1 MKKNKSG
8 RGACPAVGANDF
20 LSRIMDA
27 LQSRAFQRASLKSES
42 HRVIALLCVL
52 GGVLLFTIARGFATH
67 NYLLLFVQLA
77 VLVLAIAHEAVM
89 LRAIKGALRDDE
101 DLMLE
106 LWIFNVLIESQLPTV
121 ALFVLLLNS
130 WMTPYQVLVAPAI
143 FIYFLFITLST
154 LRLRPSLTFI
164 TGLLSA
170 AGYLFVSLYVEL
182 RFSDSSPAAER
193 FPFAVYIVYAGLIL
207 LAGVIAALVARQIRG
222 YVRAALRE
230 AKLQSEL
237 EQINHDLDLAR
248 SIQQGL
254 MPARP
259 PQLDDFEIAGWNQ
272 PANQTGGDYFD
283 WQLLPDGQLAISIGD
298 ATGHGIGPALVSA
311 LCRAYARASFLA
323 DQKQEQILER
333 LNTLLATDLAD
344 DPFVTFAVLFL
355 NAANAKVKRLS
366 AGHGPILC
374 YRHAVNKWENFE
386 AQGIPLGMIDGMSYE
401 DSHLNYLRAGDMIV
415 LVTDG
420 FYEWQN
426 PDSEEFGLE
435 RLKETIH
442 AARDCSPEEV
452 IAKLYSAVKDFSRG
466 TSPND
471 ELTAVVLKRKIT
483 IAALR
488 DESTQDELVVS

>member
-1 MKKNKSG
+1 M
-8 RGACPAVGANDF
+8 
-20 LSRIMDA
+20 
-27 LQSRAFQRASLKSES
+27 RAFQRASLKSES
-42 HRVIALLCVL
+42 HRVVALLCIL
-52 GGVLLFTIARGFATH
+52 GAFLVFVILRGLATH
-67 NYLLLFVQLA
+67 NYLLLFVQA
-77 VLVLAIAHEAVM
+77 VVGALAIAHEAVM
-89 LRAIKGALRDDE
+89 LRAIKSALRDDE
-101 DLMLE
+101 DLVPE
-106 LWIFNVLIESQLPTV
+106 LWVFNILIESQLPTV
-121 ALFVLLLNS
+121 ALFVLLLNG

-143 FIYFLFITLST
+143 VIYFLFITLST

-170 AGYLFVSLYVEL
+170 AGYLLVTFYVEL
-182 RFSDSSPAAER
+182 NFSDSTAAFDR
-193 FPFAVYIVYAGLIL
+193 FPFPVYIVYAALIFS
-207 LAGVIAALVARQIRG
+207 AGIIAAAVAEQIRG

-323 DQKQEQILER
+323 DQKQEHILER
-333 LNTLLATDLAD
+333 LNTLLASDLAD
-344 DPFVTFAVLFL
+344 DRFVTFAVIFL
-355 NAANAKVKRLS
+355 NPANAQVKVLS

-374 YRHAVNKWENFE
+374 YRHAANKWENFE

-401 DSHLNYLRAGDMIV
+401 DSHLNYLRSGDMIV
-415 LVTDG
+415 IVTDG

-426 PDSEEFGLE
+426 PDSEEFGLV

-452 IAKLYSAVKDFSRG
+452 IAKLYEAVKDFSRG
-466 TSPND
+466 TVQND
-471 ELTAVVLKRKIT
+471 DLTAVVLKRKIT
-483 IAALR
+483 IAALK
-488 DESTQDELVVS
+488 DESAEDELVALT

>member
-1 MKKNKSG
+1 
-8 RGACPAVGANDF
+8 
-20 LSRIMDA
+20 MDA

-42 HRVIALLCVL
+42 YRVVALLCIL
-52 GGVLLFTIARGFATH
+52 GALLVFTISRGFVTH
-67 NYLLLFVQLA
+67 NYLLLFVQAA

-89 LRAIKGALRDDE
+89 LRAIRAALRDDE
-101 DLMLE
+101 DLVPE
-106 LWIFNVLIESQLPTV
+106 LWLFNILIESQLPTV
-121 ALFVLLLNS
+121 ALFVLLLNG

-143 FIYFLFITLST
+143 VIYFLFITLST

-170 AGYLFVSLYVEL
+170 AGYLLVTFYVEL
-182 RFSDSSPAAER
+182 SFGDSTAASER
-193 FPFAVYIVYAGLIL
+193 FPFPVYIVYAASIF
-207 LAGVIAALVARQIRG
+207 LAGIIAAVVAQQIRD

-283 WQLLPDGQLAISIGD
+283 WQLLPGGELAISIGD

-333 LNTLLATDLAD
+333 LNTLLASDLAD
-344 DPFVTFAVLFL
+344 DRFVTFAVIFL
-355 NAANAKVKRLS
+355 NPANSNIKVLS
-366 AGHGPILC
+366 AGHGPILW
-374 YRHAVNKWENFE
+374 YRRGANKWENFE

-426 PDSEEFGLE
+426 PESEEFGLE

-452 IAKLYSAVKDFSRG
+452 IARLYKAVKDFSKG
-466 TSPND
+466 TAQND
-471 ELTAVVLKRKIT
+471 DLTTVVLKRKTTIT
-483 IAALR
+483 SLK
-488 DESTQDELVVS
+488 DESTEDELVALT